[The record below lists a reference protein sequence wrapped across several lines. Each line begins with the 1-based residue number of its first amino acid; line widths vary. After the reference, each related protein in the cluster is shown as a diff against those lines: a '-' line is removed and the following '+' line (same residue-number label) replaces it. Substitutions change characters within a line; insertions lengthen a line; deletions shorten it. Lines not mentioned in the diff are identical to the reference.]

1 MFSGTR
7 SRQITCGSGRACYN
21 RGPANRWEVSTLRM
35 DFRKKTRVAV
45 SFTILIVIFA
55 IFCVYQN
62 NSIVVTEANYFNPN
76 IPSQFDG
83 YKIVHISDLHNKMF
97 GVDQRE
103 LLNKVEGLSPDI
115 IVVTGDLI
123 DRRKYDLDTAMTF
136 ISGAVELAPVYCVS
150 GNHEALSGKSPQI
163 KEGLA
168 EAGGS
173 ILDNT
178 AVELTRGESSVNIL
192 GLADPSFLP
201 SNDSDG
207 ARISKLAKQL
217 NLLVREDTFNIL
229 LSHRPELFD
238 LYCEHNIDLVFAGH
252 AHGGQIRI
260 PLIGGLVAPQQG
272 LFPKYT
278 TGSYTEA
285 TTTMFVSRGLGNSI
299 FPVRIFNRPEIVA
312 VTLKNK

>member
-1 MFSGTR
+1 
-7 SRQITCGSGRACYN
+7 
-21 RGPANRWEVSTLRM
+21 M

-76 IPSQFDG
+76 IPSEFDG

-97 GVDQRE
+97 GADQRD
-103 LLNKVEGLSPDI
+103 LLNRVEALSPDI

-123 DRRKYDLDTAMTF
+123 DRRKYDLDPAMTF

-150 GNHEALSGKSPQI
+150 GNHEALSGKFPQI
-163 KEGLA
+163 KESLVG
-168 EAGGS
+168 AGGN
-173 ILDNT
+173 ILDNA
-178 AVELTRGESSVNIL
+178 AVELTRGESSVYIM

-238 LYCEHNIDLVFAGH
+238 LYCEKKIDLVFVGH

-260 PLIGGLVAPQQG
+260 SLIGGLVAPQQG

-278 TGSYTEA
+278 TGSYKEA
-285 TTTMFVSRGLGNSI
+285 STTMFVSRGLGNSI

-312 VTLKNK
+312 VTLRSS